1 MHIALYQQERTM
13 PTHTTDNE
21 YRIVN
26 TAAPVAGPHG
36 LNYVH
41 DAARP
46 WAVLRDVG
54 HREICVG
61 RYSTAKSAKALVRS
75 RAA

>member
-1 MHIALYQQERTM
+1 MSA
-13 PTHTTDNE
+13 PTQSTE
-21 YRIVN
+21 YRVVY
-26 TAAPVAGPHG
+26 TASPVAGPHS

-61 RYSTAKSAKALVRS
+61 RYPTIKAACALIRS
-75 RAA
+75 RTA